1 MEKTLTKKRTTRRA
15 NVNGQRNVLTVLG
28 KEPGF
33 QYRIVNDTGDRISQ
47 FKEMGYE
54 LVQDNNIQVGD
65 RRIMSPTKEGSPVKV
80 SVGNDTQAYVMRIK
94 DEWYEED
101 KVAKAEH
108 IKETERGMLRE
119 AKQKSDFGDIRLS

>member
-15 NVNGQRNVLTVLG
+15 NVNGQRNVLTVQG